1 MMNRRIEAARKAAT
15 TLAAAALAATALVAG
30 PANAQMEAPWHNTD
44 GSPTTWLQVCID
56 AWEDAPAETYCS
68 AGVTR
73 LSKTSDA
80 DSEHCFVNNISCSAT
95 VSVTDSDGTTQTVFT
110 AYEHGFIQSAT
121 DTDEIT
127 LCWSQANGA
136 WEMNLS
142 DEACDSGETDL
153 GTATSTGLAST
164 STGGESAGATDSDS

>member
-1 MMNRRIEAARKAAT
+1 MTSRWFEAARKAAT
-15 TLAAAALAATALVAG
+15 TLGAAALAATALVAG
-30 PANAQMEAPWHNTD
+30 PANAQMGAPWHNTD

-56 AWEDAPAETYCS
+56 AWEDAPAEAYCS

-95 VSVTDSDGTTQTVFT
+95 VSVTDSDGTAQTEFT
-110 AYEHGFIQSAT
+110 TYEHGFIQSAA

-127 LCWSQANGA
+127 LCWSQASGA

-142 DEACDSGETDL
+142 DEACDSAETDL
-153 GTATSTGLAST
+153 DTATSTGLVTT
-164 STGGESAGATDSDS
+164 STEGESGTTTDSD